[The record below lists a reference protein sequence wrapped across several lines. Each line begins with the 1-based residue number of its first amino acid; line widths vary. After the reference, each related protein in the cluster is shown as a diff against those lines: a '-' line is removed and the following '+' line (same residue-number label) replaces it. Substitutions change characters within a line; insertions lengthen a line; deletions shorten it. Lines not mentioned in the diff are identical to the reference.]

1 MTFATQIDK
10 QQVQALLEALE
21 QDDQSQAS
29 HLLDELTKIREGEL
43 HQQLRVLTQNLHQTL
58 DDLDLDT
65 PILLHAK
72 HDLPDITE
80 RLRYVID
87 ETQTASEKTLG
98 SAENALSFLEQL
110 EPILSEGMSEEC
122 CKLSQ
127 PLIEQCN
134 SELTNIML
142 AQSYQDLTGQ
152 VLNRVILIVTALEE
166 SLKELIQRSK
176 HEFHA
181 IPDKKEDE
189 TQRKQQ
195 EAHGVGPNV
204 TTKSKQDAVESQDDV
219 DDLLDGLGI

>member
-1 MTFATQIDK
+1 
-10 QQVQALLEALE
+10 
-21 QDDQSQAS
+21 
-29 HLLDELTKIREGEL
+29 
-43 HQQLRVLTQNLHQTL
+43 
-58 DDLDLDT
+58 
-65 PILLHAK
+65 
-72 HDLPDITE
+72 
-80 RLRYVID
+80 
-87 ETQTASEKTLG
+87 
-98 SAENALSFLEQL
+98 
-110 EPILSEGMSEEC
+110 MSEEC